1 MIGAE
6 EFKPGRVQET
16 APLLQ
21 DFEDAEETFSF
32 SNLSL
37 NNRDTYWDTSSNQD
51 RSSPADHGVSFE
63 FCSEELARTASSPG
77 SSDSV
82 IFCGKLI
89 PYKGETVEDETEKNL
104 EITAPP
110 EDPKKSSVFP
120 PKLSHSFSKSTE
132 STGKGY
138 PTRRSSDDQKY
149 NSSVR
154 KVSFLMKI
162 GCRSFKLGVEK
173 FPMEMDLSDIRKR
186 QSRRGPTQSM
196 VFPSGDECDQT
207 GKSSRGKREKILWG
221 LLMVNASLG
230 CIPQVSN

>member
-16 APLLQ
+16 PLLQ

-63 FCSEELARTASSPG
+63 FCSEELARTASSTG

-89 PYKGETVEDETEKNL
+89 PYKGETVEDETEKKRTL

-110 EDPKKSSVFP
+110 EDPKKSLRLPAKTIALFSVNQL
-120 PKLSHSFSKSTE
+120 KVLE
-132 STGKGY
+132 KGMR
-138 PTRRSSDDQKY
+138 PGDQE
-149 NSSVR
+149 
-154 KVSFLMKI
+154 L
-162 GCRSFKLGVEK
+162 RSFHWRWI
-173 FPMEMDLSDIRKR
+173 LSDIRKR

-196 VFPSGDECDQT
+196 IFPSGDECDQT
-207 GKSSRGKREKILWG
+207 GTSSRGKREKILWG

-230 CIPQVSN
+230 CIPQISS